1 MDSQTQMKQAVAD
14 AAIREVKSD
23 MILGLGSG
31 STAALMIKSL
41 ADEMRSG
48 KLQNIRGVATSF
60 QSEVLALELDIPLI
74 DLASV
79 SQIDLAIDGADE
91 VDPGFQLIKG
101 GGACHVREKLVAS
114 KANQLLIV
122 VDETKLVQN
131 LNQSFPLPVEVLPNA
146 WKQVQEVISEMNGSS
161 SLRMAIKKAGPVVTD
176 QGNLI
181 LDVLFNDGIKN
192 PKDIEMK
199 INNITG
205 VLENG
210 LFVDLTDK
218 VLVGKIENNTPVV
231 YSPTRTSYSSNLIC
245 TELAWLCKPSLLARL
260 IISRLL
266 TFKLSSLNS
275 IIEVFFIKVSTP
287 KEPLNLEFPDVG
299 KV

>member
-1 MDSQTQMKQAVAD
+1 MKQIVAN
-14 AAIREVKSD
+14 AAIKEVKSD
-23 MILGLGSG
+23 MIIGLGSG

-41 ADEMRSG
+41 AGEIRSG
-48 KLQNIRGVATSF
+48 KLKNIRGVATSF

-122 VDETKLVQN
+122 VDETKIVQN
-131 LNQSFPLPVEVLPNA
+131 LNRTFPLPVEVLPNA
-146 WKQVQEVISEMNGSS
+146 WKQVQEVLSKMEGNST
-161 SLRMAIKKAGPVVTD
+161 LRMANKKAGPVVTD

-181 LDVLFNDGIKN
+181 LDVFFNEGIKK
-192 PKDIEMK
+192 PKEIEMS
-199 INNITG
+199 INNIPG

-210 LFVDLTDK
+210 LFVDLADK
-218 VLVGKIENNTPVV
+218 VLVGKIENNIPVV
-231 YSPTRTSYSSNLIC
+231 YSPS
-245 TELAWLCKPSLLARL
+245 
-260 IISRLL
+260 
-266 TFKLSSLNS
+266 
-275 IIEVFFIKVSTP
+275 KV
-287 KEPLNLEFPDVG
+287 G
-299 KV
+299 

>member
-1 MDSQTQMKQAVAD
+1 MKQIVAD
-14 AAIREVKSD
+14 AAIKEVKSE

-41 ADEMRSG
+41 AEEIHSG
-48 KLQNIRGVATSF
+48 KLRNIRGVATSF

-74 DLASV
+74 DLSSV

-114 KANQLLIV
+114 KADKLLIV
-122 VDETKLVQN
+122 VDQTKLVEN
-131 LNQSFPLPVEVLPNA
+131 LNQSFPLPVEVIPNA
-146 WKQVQEVISEMNGSS
+146 WKQVQDKILEMNGIST
-161 SLRMAIKKAGPVVTD
+161 LRMATKKAGPVVTD

-192 PKDIEMK
+192 PKDIETR
-199 INNITG
+199 INNIPG

-218 VLVGKIENNTPVV
+218 VLVGKIENDNPVV
-231 YSPTRTSYSSNLIC
+231 YSPSKIT
-245 TELAWLCKPSLLARL
+245 
-260 IISRLL
+260 
-266 TFKLSSLNS
+266 
-275 IIEVFFIKVSTP
+275 
-287 KEPLNLEFPDVG
+287 
-299 KV
+299 

>member
-1 MDSQTQMKQAVAD
+1 MDSQNQMKQVVAN
-14 AAIREVKSD
+14 AAIKEVKSN

-41 ADEMRSG
+41 ADEIRSG
-48 KLQNIRGVATSF
+48 KLQNIKGVATSF
-60 QSEVLALELDIPLI
+60 QSEVLALELNIPLV

-91 VDPGFQLIKG
+91 VDPRFQLIKG

-114 KANQLLIV
+114 KANKLLIV

-146 WKQVQEVISEMNGSS
+146 WKQVQDVISEMNGSCN
-161 SLRMAIKKAGPVVTD
+161 LRMATKKAGPIVTD

-181 LDVLFNDGIKN
+181 LDVLFKDGIKN
-192 PKDIEMK
+192 PKDIEMR
-199 INNITG
+199 INNIPG

-218 VLVGKIENNTPVV
+218 VLVGKIDNSIPVV
-231 YSPTRTSYSSNLIC
+231 YSPS
-245 TELAWLCKPSLLARL
+245 
-260 IISRLL
+260 
-266 TFKLSSLNS
+266 
-275 IIEVFFIKVSTP
+275 KV
-287 KEPLNLEFPDVG
+287 V
-299 KV
+299 

>member
-1 MDSQTQMKQAVAD
+1 MEQIVA
-14 AAIREVKSD
+14 AAATKEVKND

-41 ADEMRSG
+41 AEEISSG
-48 KLQNIRGVATSF
+48 QLKNIRGVATSF
-60 QSEVLALELDIPLI
+60 QSEVLALQHNIPLI

-91 VDPGFQLIKG
+91 VDPSFQLIKG

-122 VDETKLVQN
+122 VDETKLVHN

-146 WKQVQEVISEMNGSS
+146 WKQVQEVISEMQGRS
-161 SLRMAIKKAGPVVTD
+161 SLRMATKKAGPVVTD

-181 LDVLFNDGIKN
+181 LDVLFSDGIKN
-192 PKDIEMK
+192 PKDIEMSL
-199 INNITG
+199 NNIPG

-218 VLVGKIENNTPVV
+218 VLVGKIENDIPIV
-231 YSPTRTSYSSNLIC
+231 YSPS
-245 TELAWLCKPSLLARL
+245 
-260 IISRLL
+260 
-266 TFKLSSLNS
+266 
-275 IIEVFFIKVSTP
+275 KV
-287 KEPLNLEFPDVG
+287 G
-299 KV
+299 

>member
-1 MDSQTQMKQAVAD
+1 LDSQTQMKQVVAD

-60 QSEVLALELDIPLI
+60 QSEVLALELNIPLI
-74 DLASV
+74 DFASV

-114 KANQLLIV
+114 KANKLFIV
-122 VDETKLVQN
+122 VDETKLVQK

-146 WKQVQEVISEMNGSS
+146 WKQVQDVISEMNGSS
-161 SLRMAIKKAGPVVTD
+161 ILRMATKKAGPVVTD

-199 INNITG
+199 INNIPG

-218 VLVGKIENNTPVV
+218 VLVGKIENNSPVF
-231 YSPTRTSYSSNLIC
+231 YSP
-245 TELAWLCKPSLLARL
+245 
-260 IISRLL
+260 SRA
-266 TFKLSSLNS
+266 S
-275 IIEVFFIKVSTP
+275 
-287 KEPLNLEFPDVG
+287 
-299 KV
+299 

>member
-1 MDSQTQMKQAVAD
+1 MKKIVAD
-14 AAIREVKSD
+14 AAIKEVESG

-41 ADEMRSG
+41 ADEISSG

-60 QSEVLALELDIPLI
+60 QSEVLALQLDIPLI

-114 KANQLLIV
+114 KANRLLIV

-131 LNQSFPLPVEVLPNA
+131 LNKSFPLPVEVLPNA
-146 WKQVQEVISEMNGSS
+146 WKQVQDVISEMNGRST
-161 SLRMAIKKAGPVVTD
+161 LRMATKKAGPVVTD

-181 LDVLFNDGIKN
+181 LDVFFNDGIKN
-192 PKDIEMK
+192 PKDIEMS
-199 INNITG
+199 INNIPG

-210 LFVDLTDK
+210 LFVNITDK
-218 VLVGKIENNTPVV
+218 VLVGKIENNKPFV
-231 YSPTRTSYSSNLIC
+231 YSPS
-245 TELAWLCKPSLLARL
+245 
-260 IISRLL
+260 
-266 TFKLSSLNS
+266 
-275 IIEVFFIKVSTP
+275 KV
-287 KEPLNLEFPDVG
+287 G
-299 KV
+299 

>member
-1 MDSQTQMKQAVAD
+1 MKQIVAD
-14 AAIREVKSD
+14 AAIKEVKSD
-23 MILGLGSG
+23 MIIGLGSG

-41 ADEMRSG
+41 AGEIRSG
-48 KLQNIRGVATSF
+48 KLKNIIGVATSF
-60 QSEVLALELDIPLI
+60 QSEVLALELDIPLV

-122 VDETKLVQN
+122 VDETKIVQN
-131 LNQSFPLPVEVLPNA
+131 LNLSFPLPVEVLPNA
-146 WKQVQEVISEMNGSS
+146 WKQVQEVLSKMEGNST
-161 SLRMAIKKAGPVVTD
+161 LRMANKKAGPVVTD

-181 LDVLFNDGIKN
+181 LDVFFNEGIKK
-192 PKDIEMK
+192 PKEIEMS
-199 INNITG
+199 INNIPG

-218 VLVGKIENNTPVV
+218 VLVGKIENNIPVV
-231 YSPTRTSYSSNLIC
+231 YSPS
-245 TELAWLCKPSLLARL
+245 
-260 IISRLL
+260 
-266 TFKLSSLNS
+266 
-275 IIEVFFIKVSTP
+275 KV
-287 KEPLNLEFPDVG
+287 G
-299 KV
+299 